1 MADGQL
7 HSSLL
12 AEAAE
17 RNQTRNRT
25 GNGKFALATG
35 SWFIDDK
42 FKQRYSNGFRYKP
55 DGAVVCEYPE
65 KPDKFGLVCGYRLD
79 RPLVTC
85 LAELFSGGS
94 VTELGAGVGLYRRA
108 ILKASDGR
116 VTSYEAFEGM
126 PDVET
131 LSAGNVHWADLSAP
145 QGSRIVRS
153 DWAMSLEVAEHIPA
167 RYEANFVTNLA
178 LATSR
183 GLVVAW
189 GQVTGTHHTN
199 PKDLL
204 RTLKLLGAHGF
215 CFDANATVRLRH
227 CAAFPYHRQDLLVVK
242 RRGAWRCDDDVF
254 RFRGGVERYLQVP
267 TAFPTKRSIDI

>member
-1 MADGQL
+1 MTKDVISARACVWPTGSCIRRCL
-7 HSSLL
+7 RRPRT
-12 AEAAE
+12 E

-131 LSAGNVHWADLSAP
+131 LLVRCGGGNFFKKSMFLAP
-145 QGSRIVRS
+145 RS
-153 DWAMSLEVAEHIPA
+153 PA
-167 RYEANFVTNLA
+167 
-178 LATSR
+178 
-183 GLVVAW
+183 
-189 GQVTGTHHTN
+189 
-199 PKDLL
+199 
-204 RTLKLLGAHGF
+204 
-215 CFDANATVRLRH
+215 
-227 CAAFPYHRQDLLVVK
+227 
-242 RRGAWRCDDDVF
+242 
-254 RFRGGVERYLQVP
+254 
-267 TAFPTKRSIDI
+267 